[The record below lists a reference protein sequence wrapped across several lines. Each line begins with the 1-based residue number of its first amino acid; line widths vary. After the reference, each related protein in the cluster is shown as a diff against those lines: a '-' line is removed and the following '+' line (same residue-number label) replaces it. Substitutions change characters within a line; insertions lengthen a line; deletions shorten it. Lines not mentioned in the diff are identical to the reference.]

1 MSGPIHKEFWCQ
13 RVRTCFDTFVKN
25 PASLQH
31 LLLFGPPGSGKT
43 TSAQWLVE
51 QIWKTQKA
59 LMCISMNAADERS
72 LEAIRQK
79 IFPFLRASWSA
90 LQVRTVNA
98 PRFIILDEC
107 ETLTEA
113 AQLSLQTILDK
124 DPKEVCVILICNSQ
138 SRIHPKLRQRLL
150 RIRYD
155 PPTRL
160 KAGLVDTL
168 SNVVHSTNDPPTRL
182 KALAA
187 DTSTGAMLQMND
199 PPTRL
204 KAGLADTLSNVVHS
218 TNDPPRPSA
227 LADASPEPQQ
237 RSAFHE
243 ITRGDLRL
251 SAKRVE
257 TEERLWL
264 YLNHHP
270 DELIT
275 LVRNSHVDLAVIL
288 TEILLLMNLLCILD
302 ESILDTINRTLPLI
316 SANVQM
322 SRVEGLIKNVIQAF
336 KQKIEEHLKQ
346 EGA

>member
-1 MSGPIHKEFWCQ
+1 MTASINKDFWCQ
-13 RVRTCFDTFVKN
+13 RVRTCFDTFVKS
-25 PASLQH
+25 PQSLHH

-51 QIWKTQKA
+51 QIWKQQKA

-90 LQVRTVNA
+90 LHLQDTNR

-160 KAGLVDTL
+160 RASLADASQKAQLFDNDPPTRL
-168 SNVVHSTNDPPTRL
+168 RASLADASQKAQLFDNDPPTRL

-187 DTSTGAMLQMND
+187 DVSAGAMLH
-199 PPTRL
+199 
-204 KAGLADTLSNVVHS
+204 AS
-218 TNDPPRPSA
+218 T
-227 LADASPEPQQ
+227 DASPVH

-251 SAKRVE
+251 SAKRID
-257 TEERLWL
+257 TEARLWF
-264 YLNHHP
+264 YMNHHP
-270 DELIT
+270 DQI
-275 LVRNSHVDLAVIL
+275 LATIHGSQIDWATIL
-288 TEILLLMNLLCILD
+288 TEILLLMNLLYILD
-302 ESILDTINRTLPLI
+302 EPIIETINQILPMI
-316 SANVQM
+316 NANVQTN
-322 SRVEGLIKNVIQAF
+322 RIEGLIKQVIQAF
-336 KQKIEEHLKQ
+336 KQKFEDHLKQ
-346 EGA
+346 EV